1 LLQGRDVDVA
11 REKKVDRRPQYIAG
25 GALLLIVITSAGISR
40 LKDAPPTVERAAI
53 SVDTVE
59 SGAMI
64 REVRAPGTL
73 VPEQIR
79 WISAV
84 APGRVERKLVQPG
97 ARVTASTVLMEL
109 SNPDV
114 EIQLLQAERQLTDAE
129 AQLVSLRISLEA
141 QRLTQAGVVAQ
152 VRSQHLEA
160 MRQSKAARELVAQQ
174 LVSEFEA
181 AKSQDAAVELTERL
195 DIERQR
201 LKILTDNIPLQLK
214 VQQDQINRLKAVVA
228 FQHSLAGA
236 MIVKAGT
243 DGVLQELPLEV
254 GQFAQSGT
262 TIAKVVQPERLK
274 AVLRV
279 QENQAR
285 DVTVGQ
291 VAVID
296 TRNGLVRGTVSRT
309 DPSSSGGTVTI
320 DVALKDSLPRGA
332 RPDLSI
338 DGTIEIERL
347 GKVLHVGRPTYGQ
360 ANTTVGLFRLR
371 PNGEAER
378 IQVALGRSSASE
390 IEIVRGLDAGDVVIL
405 SDMSRFD
412 GVDRVRVK

>member
-1 LLQGRDVDVA
+1 MDVV

-53 SVDTVE
+53 SIDTVE

-129 AQLVSLRISLEA
+129 AQLVTLRITLEA

-236 MIVKAGT
+236 MIVRAGT

-371 PNGEAER
+371 PNGDAER